1 MQPDKLDESDDYILD
16 KFEAIPPRKT
26 INVIVQRPAAAPE
39 DLETTIRKVAARF
52 FANESPAAIFLTE
65 YVKGARELPVTTEGI
80 KGLPRCWRRGKT
92 TAPESRPNFLFL
104 DLPTPSTGNIP
115 ERFLSN
121 VILQEL
127 EKTEAQDVPVF
138 GVSGCGKTRSVL
150 EMLCLQWGF
159 YFNASDK
166 DLGSDDLSALAEF
179 IDKKTSE
186 EQRPKDNTTFAKNMT
201 LLLFLSRILILNY
214 CLSVPGCRQTFSS
227 ASWAILQVC
236 PTMFRDVFS
245 ALFRELFVRLNT
257 LTIFELRL
265 WTVVREEFQLM
276 RDRLAALG
284 YPNFSSESKLRLVV
298 DEAQILGDR
307 SSNLFES
314 SSTESELRPML
325 SPILHGFRTPG
336 DRKELTIIYCGTGL
350 SIRTLHWA
358 QSSGDGVKEYG
369 SKTFPY
375 IEFPGWTDR
384 SSIQSFI
391 DRVKHQLPDD
401 ESKKVLDALL
411 PLAAVNILH
420 ERLRGRFR
428 PIVTAIEGIIWSGEP
443 NKWENIIDNTE
454 TMLIS
459 CKEQERR
466 GNLIGE
472 LIRLESKI
480 AKHPEQFASLS
491 SIKETLGLF
500 IYRWFILGETAIVL
514 EDEAQLVEAA
524 FGRIKMLEG
533 NARTVLDEPF
543 VLKAAKNYFNQKDPL
558 FIAAAKRA
566 MLSSSNPSVHG
577 NMWETLMPAVFVET
591 LKNRPFSSWPLLPN
605 NSIPEQLAGNVTIV
619 GYNEQEP
626 RLAISHKDIT
636 TQAFMKAHVQGSS
649 KQGDNTIP
657 PFYFPAPHVSGPDVI
672 FIVDIN
678 GIHIP
683 CFIQLKLRQVL
694 AGKDADEA
702 LATTSGK
709 AVQAKMD
716 KEQEKK
722 NKEQEKLNKEQQ
734 KQQKKQKQPQATTCT
749 EPEKQPPPRLQDYC
763 PCGIYISMVITYPAE
778 VVSFQV
784 MRPDPDPELEGLKR
798 VIINV
803 DDSNFAQIFPK
814 SHVNFLDKLKKFKRR
829 AEDQDEQHGSN
840 MSTANLKRS
849 KTDPLA

>member
-1 MQPDKLDESDDYILD
+1 
-16 KFEAIPPRKT
+16 
-26 INVIVQRPAAAPE
+26 
-39 DLETTIRKVAARF
+39 
-52 FANESPAAIFLTE
+52 
-65 YVKGARELPVTTEGI
+65 
-80 KGLPRCWRRGKT
+80 
-92 TAPESRPNFLFL
+92 
-104 DLPTPSTGNIP
+104 
-115 ERFLSN
+115 
-121 VILQEL
+121 
-127 EKTEAQDVPVF
+127 
-138 GVSGCGKTRSVL
+138 
-150 EMLCLQWGF
+150 
-159 YFNASDK
+159 
-166 DLGSDDLSALAEF
+166 
-179 IDKKTSE
+179 
-186 EQRPKDNTTFAKNMT
+186 
-201 LLLFLSRILILNY
+201 
-214 CLSVPGCRQTFSS
+214 
-227 ASWAILQVC
+227 
-236 PTMFRDVFS
+236 MFRDVFS

-265 WTVVREEFQLM
+265 WTVVREEFQLV
-276 RDRLAALG
+276 RDHLAALG

-307 SSNLFES
+307 GSNLFES

-336 DRKELTIIYCGTGL
+336 DRGELTIIYCGTGL

-358 QSSGDGVKEYG
+358 QSSGDGVKEEG
-369 SKTFPY
+369 SMTFPY
-375 IEFPGWTDR
+375 IEFPGWTNQA
-384 SSIQSFI
+384 SVQSFI
-391 DRVKHQLPDD
+391 NRVKGQLLDD
-401 ESKKVLDALL
+401 ESKNAMDTLL
-411 PLAAVNILH
+411 PEEAVCMLH
-420 ERLRGRFR
+420 QRLGGRFR
-428 PIVTAIEGIIWSGEP
+428 PICTAIERIIRIGDPKS
-443 NKWENIIDNTE
+443 WESAIDNTE

-480 AKHPEQFASLS
+480 AKHPEQFASIS

-524 FGRIKMLEG
+524 FGRIKMLGG

-577 NMWETLMPAVFVET
+577 NMWETMMPAVFVET
-591 LKNRPFSSWPLLPN
+591 FKNRPFSSWPLLPN
-605 NSIPEQLAGNVTIV
+605 NSIPEQLSGNVTIV
-619 GYNEQEP
+619 GYNEQDP

-636 TQAFMKAHVQGSS
+636 TQAFMEAHVQSSS
-649 KQGDNTIP
+649 KQGDNAIP
-657 PFYFPAPHVSGPDVI
+657 PFYFPAPHISGPDVI
-672 FIVDIN
+672 FFAQIN
-678 GIHIP
+678 GQHFP
-683 CFIQLKLRQVL
+683 VFVQLKLRQVL

-702 LATTSGK
+702 LATTGGQ
-709 AVQAKMD
+709 AVQAKM
-716 KEQEKK
+716 
-722 NKEQEKLNKEQQ
+722 NKEQEKLDKDHR
-734 KQQKKQKQPQATTCT
+734 KQQKKQKQPQVTTCT

-829 AEDQDEQHGSN
+829 AEDQDEQHGSD
-840 MSTANLKRS
+840 MST
-849 KTDPLA
+849 

>member
-1 MQPDKLDESDDYILD
+1 
-16 KFEAIPPRKT
+16 
-26 INVIVQRPAAAPE
+26 
-39 DLETTIRKVAARF
+39 
-52 FANESPAAIFLTE
+52 
-65 YVKGARELPVTTEGI
+65 
-80 KGLPRCWRRGKT
+80 
-92 TAPESRPNFLFL
+92 
-104 DLPTPSTGNIP
+104 
-115 ERFLSN
+115 
-121 VILQEL
+121 
-127 EKTEAQDVPVF
+127 
-138 GVSGCGKTRSVL
+138 
-150 EMLCLQWGF
+150 
-159 YFNASDK
+159 
-166 DLGSDDLSALAEF
+166 
-179 IDKKTSE
+179 
-186 EQRPKDNTTFAKNMT
+186 
-201 LLLFLSRILILNY
+201 
-214 CLSVPGCRQTFSS
+214 
-227 ASWAILQVC
+227 
-236 PTMFRDVFS
+236 
-245 ALFRELFVRLNT
+245 
-257 LTIFELRL
+257 
-265 WTVVREEFQLM
+265 
-276 RDRLAALG
+276 
-284 YPNFSSESKLRLVV
+284 
-298 DEAQILGDR
+298 
-307 SSNLFES
+307 
-314 SSTESELRPML
+314 
-325 SPILHGFRTPG
+325 
-336 DRKELTIIYCGTGL
+336 
-350 SIRTLHWA
+350 
-358 QSSGDGVKEYG
+358 
-369 SKTFPY
+369 Y

-401 ESKKVLDALL
+401 ELKKVLDALL
-411 PLAAVNILH
+411 PRAAVNILH

-566 MLSSSNPSVHG
+566 MLSSNNPSVHG
-577 NMWETLMPAVFVET
+577 SMWETCMPAVFVET
-591 LKNRPFSSWPLLPN
+591 FKNRPFSSWPLLSN

-619 GYNEQEP
+619 GYSEQEP

-672 FIVDIN
+672 FFVQIDSERYPV
-678 GIHIP
+678 
-683 CFIQLKLRQVL
+683 FVQLKLRQVL

-709 AVQAKMD
+709 AVQAKMG
-716 KEQEKK
+716 KEQEM
-722 NKEQEKLNKEQQ
+722 LNKEQQ

-749 EPEKQPPPRLQDYC
+749 KPEKQPPPRLQDYC
-763 PCGIYISMVITYPAE
+763 PCGMYISMVITYPAE

-784 MRPDPDPELEGLKR
+784 MRPDPDPELEGLRR

-829 AEDQDEQHGSN
+829 AEDQDEQCGSN